1 MYCIKIVEKL
11 KTGAEKFKSESW
23 KECQTII
30 HDNDLRNTT
39 DKNSVTVPARF
50 CSNTEAILALSM
62 ENNTT
67 VKSWESGDS

>member
-1 MYCIKIVEKL
+1 LYCIKIVEKL
-11 KTGAEKFKSESW
+11 KARAEKFESESW
-23 KECQTII
+23 EECQIII

-39 DKNSVTVPARF
+39 HKNSVIFATRF
-50 CSNTEAILALSM
+50 CSNTEVIRALSM